1 MEILDQEKFNTV
13 KELAE
18 IHANLS
24 DAKVEFKKLQETT
37 EEYMVVRE
45 KEAEERVINVLKES
59 RDALEETSKNHNEL
73 SGFSRDL
80 KAYAIELKVLATDI
94 SALFKNF
101 NTRMGEAN
109 TDMEINQ
116 KIVSELLKKIKIERV
131 EVQEDRKLLVAERAE
146 IDEQHRLLKDKR
158 EVLERAW
165 AELKRL
171 QTNKKE
177 I

>member
-1 MEILDQEKFNTV
+1 MTTLDQEKFNTV
-13 KELAE
+13 KEIAALHEAVSS
-18 IHANLS
+18 ANVDLM
-24 DAKVEFKKLQETT
+24 KLKEETEKYLVT
-37 EEYMVVRE
+37 RE
-45 KEAEERVINVLKES
+45 QEAEERVIKVLKES